1 VRRFAVVGHRA
12 ATSPDFPLEDLPGSA
27 GRLDVLVRCVNA
39 AFVVSHGIRHDT
51 EITLVLQGPPRPPR
65 TIRLVGERLQRLNP
79 DERSTAA
86 RIRRALEYEGAAE
99 REVNEGVHVSSRSFA
114 DVVKDLAPIHLL
126 AEDGE
131 DLREVELSAD
141 PAFLLSDDEDL
152 TAEEAE
158 LAGQQVASRVSAGP
172 ISLHADQVITLVHNE
187 LDRRER
193 RAA

>member
-1 VRRFAVVGHRA
+1 MRRFAVVGHRA

-39 AFVVSHGIRHDT
+39 AFVVSHGIRRDT

-65 TIRLVGERLQRLNP
+65 TIRLAGDRLQRLNP

-86 RIRRALEYEGAAE
+86 RLRRALEYEGAVE
-99 REVNEGVHVSSRSFA
+99 KEITEGVHTGSRSFA
-114 DVVKDLAPIHLL
+114 DVVGSLAPLYVL
-126 AEDGE
+126 AEDGK
-131 DLREVELSAD
+131 DLRDTDFPSD

-152 TAEEAE
+152 TADEAQ
-158 LAGQQVASRVSAGP
+158 LAADHAAGRVSAGP
-172 ISLHADQVITLVHNE
+172 LTLHSDQVITLVHNE
-187 LDRRER
+187 LDRRDR